1 MMTPRRLS
9 IASLVFVSLTA
20 SWIHAATSAPDDD
33 RAVENLAVFARAYG
47 YVRFFYPGDRATEMD
62 WDKVGVLGA
71 EAVRDAATPADL
83 CAALLGVL
91 QPIAP
96 QLQISEAAPPSTPP
110 RPSDGGR
117 VTFWQRQGINLTSQ
131 PSIYRQTRVLSDDPP
146 GPRHSLFRPATVL
159 EPFTTTLAPKIVLHL
174 PLALPVDAEDKTPEA
189 KSAELENLS
198 ARLAALDLK
207 LLDPGEW
214 RLRVTGVVTVWNV
227 FQHFHPYLDSIEVKW
242 AEMLRPALRRALRD
256 RTAEDYYA
264 TLSELIAH
272 TQDGHGFVFGRPPG
286 MGGIPIRAVVVEG
299 KIVVT
304 AAGDGVPLRKGD
316 IVERIDGVLAMEAL
330 REREGYIAGSPHLR
344 RFRAL
349 NQFGE
354 GPLASV
360 ARLEIRRDGS
370 REKVEFERA
379 RDGRGFFFNHIGEFN
394 FPAIAE
400 VRPGIFYVN
409 LHHLDAPSFE
419 AKLPELAAARG
430 VIFDWR
436 SDGRSVGDPKAK
448 RLAPDSDIIPH
459 LIERSIQASPM
470 LVPQVTAPDRIG
482 WTYRESTW
490 PVHPKAPRFSGRVVW
505 INEPS
510 VVSYGETC
518 MAMIAHHRLAT
529 LVGAPTAGCNG
540 NVNFIPLPGGFR
552 VMWTGMDVRRMDR
565 SPLYTVGFVPDV
577 PVERTL
583 RAVKEGRDEYL
594 DAAIAV
600 IEGRKV

>member
-1 MMTPRRLS
+1 MMPRRPILALLAFLLR
-9 IASLVFVSLTA
+9 IGPQA
-20 SWIHAATSAPDDD
+20 HAAEAASHDE

-47 YVRFFYPGDRATEMD
+47 YVRFFYPGDRAAEAD
-62 WDKVGVLGA
+62 WDKVGLLGA
-71 EAVRDAATPADL
+71 EAARDATTAAGL
-83 CAALLGVL
+83 RAALLGVL

-96 QLQISEAAPPSTPP
+96 QLLISETAPPTPVA
-110 RPSDGGR
+110 RASDSPR
-117 VTFWQRQGINLTSQ
+117 VTFWQRQGIKLTDQ
-131 PSIYRQTRVLSDDPP
+131 PSTYRQTRVLSDEPP
-146 GPRHSLFRPATVL
+146 TSRHLLFQPATIPA
-159 EPFTTTLAPKIVLHL
+159 PFNATLAPNVVLHL
-174 PLALPVDAEDKTPEA
+174 PLALPIDAEGNTPEA
-189 KSAELENLS
+189 HTSEFENLS

-207 LLDPGEW
+207 SLDPSDW
-214 RLRVTGVVTVWNV
+214 RLRVAGVVTVWTI
-227 FQHFHPYLDSIEVKW
+227 FQHFHPYLDGIGVKW
-242 AEMLRPALRRALRD
+242 EETLRPALRRALRD
-256 RTAEDYYA
+256 RTPADYYA
-264 TLSELIAH
+264 TLSELVAH
-272 TQDGHGFVFGRPPG
+272 TQDGHGFVYGRPPG
-286 MGGIPIRAVVVEG
+286 MDGIPIRVAVLEG

-304 AAGDGVPLRKGD
+304 AVGDGAPLRKGD
-316 IVERIDGVLAMEAL
+316 IIERLDGEPAMDVLLE
-330 REREGYIAGSPHLR
+330 RERYVAGSPHLR

-360 ARLEIRRDGS
+360 VRLEILRDGVRETVEFRRS
-370 REKVEFERA
+370 RE
-379 RDGRGFFFNHIGEFN
+379 GRGFFFNQIGEFE

-409 LHHLDAPSFE
+409 LHHVDVPSLE
-419 AKLPELAAARG
+419 AKLPALAAARG

-436 SDGRSVGDPKAK
+436 YDGRRVGDPKAK
-448 RLAPDSDIIPH
+448 RLSTHQDIIPH

-470 LVPQVTAPDRIG
+470 LVPQVTVPDRAG

-490 PVHPKAPRFSGRVVW
+490 PVHPKSPRFSGRVVW

-565 SPLYTVGFVPDV
+565 SPFYTIGFVPDV

-600 IEGRKV
+600 IEGRKN